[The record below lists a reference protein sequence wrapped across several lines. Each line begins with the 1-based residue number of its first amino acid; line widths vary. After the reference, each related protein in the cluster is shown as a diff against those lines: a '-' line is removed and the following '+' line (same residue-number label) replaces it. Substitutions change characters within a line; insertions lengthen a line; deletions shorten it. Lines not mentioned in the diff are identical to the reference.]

1 MRTGA
6 KRTRLGWRHADA
18 RPDATGTLNRF
29 LRQTS
34 EYEEQRATTL
44 ELFFDL
50 VFVFAIT
57 QLSHYLVEHLD
68 AEGAAKTLFLLLV
81 VWWAWIYTTWMT
93 NWFDP
98 ESPVVRSILIA
109 VMLASLFMAIAIP
122 DAFGERALMFA
133 ASYASLQIIRNA
145 FAVFGS
151 PSDWPLRPAL
161 KRILIW
167 SLAVG
172 AMWIVGG
179 ALGGTA
185 LIAIWIVALVLD
197 YAGPSTGYWNP
208 AHGRSETTDWEIE
221 SAHFSERFQLFVI
234 IALGESIV
242 VTGATAAGF
251 DITLARGAAIA
262 VAFLGSAA
270 LWWLYFDYVAR
281 IAQVR
286 LDKADDRGRLARD
299 AYTYL
304 HIPMIAGIIV
314 TAVGDELVIVH
325 PSERL
330 SGPELA
336 TVAGGPALYLLGH
349 VGFRLR
355 MAGSL
360 SWKRLGAALAL
371 CVVGAIGAVLPAIA
385 TAALALAVLVALIVA
400 ELVAGRRRRA
410 RGLPSPIEQ
419 LEQLE
424 QRA

>member
-6 KRTRLGWRHADA
+6 KPARLGWRHADA
-18 RPDATGTLNRF
+18 GPDATRTLNRF

-122 DAFGERALMFA
+122 EAFGDRALMFA

-145 FAVFGS
+145 FAVIGS

-167 SLAVG
+167 SLVVG

-179 ALGGTA
+179 ALGGAA

-197 YAGPSTGYWNP
+197 YAGPYTGYWNP

-286 LDKADDRGRLARD
+286 LDKADDIGRLARD

-314 TAVGDELVIVH
+314 TAVGDELVIAH

-360 SWKRLGAALAL
+360 SWKRLSAALAL

-424 QRA
+424 QQA

>member
-6 KRTRLGWRHADA
+6 KPARLGWRHADA
-18 RPDATGTLNRF
+18 GPDATRTLNRF

-122 DAFGERALMFA
+122 DAFGDRALMFA

-145 FAVFGS
+145 FAVIGS

-167 SLAVG
+167 SLVVG

-179 ALGGTA
+179 ALGGAA

-197 YAGPSTGYWNP
+197 YAGPYTGYWNP
-208 AHGRSETTDWEIE
+208 VHGRSETTDWEIE

-286 LDKADDRGRLARD
+286 LDKADDIGRLARD

-314 TAVGDELVIVH
+314 TAVGDEIVIAH

-360 SWKRLGAALAL
+360 SWKRLSAALAL

-424 QRA
+424 QQA

>member
-1 MRTGA
+1 M
-6 KRTRLGWRHADA
+6 
-18 RPDATGTLNRF
+18 NRF

-145 FAVFGS
+145 FAVIGS

-197 YAGPSTGYWNP
+197 YAGPYTGYWNP
-208 AHGRSETTDWEIE
+208 MHGRSETTDWEIE

-314 TAVGDELVIVH
+314 TAVGDELVIAH

-360 SWKRLGAALAL
+360 SWKRLSAALAL
-371 CVVGAIGAVLPAIA
+371 CVVGAIGAVLPALA

-424 QRA
+424 QQA